1 LCPIFKEI
9 CGKIISALVPQTGFY
24 TYIVTVIEEE
34 RL

>member
-1 LCPIFKEI
+1 VYPIFKEI
-9 CGKIISALVPQTGFY
+9 CGKIISALVPQNGIY